1 MSPKNRFLD
10 DQNGMYSP
18 LLSVTADSFHNAFAS
33 S

>member
-1 MSPKNRFLD
+1 MLLRNFFLD

-18 LLSVTADSFHNAFAS
+18 LLSVTADSFQPAFAS